1 MRARLMMKLMGI
13 VVMLVLTVITAH
25 SCSASSPG
33 SPLNPATLTRNGV
46 DGLCADQQA
55 SAAAS
60 GDTAPQTLPS
70 PGSMGNLG
78 GLEKA
83 AGLAPGSLSCSATT
97 TTLPGGP

>member
-55 SAAAS
+55 SAAAD

-70 PGSMGNLG
+70 PGMGNLG
-78 GLEKA
+78 GLAQA

-97 TTLPGGP
+97 TTLPGAP